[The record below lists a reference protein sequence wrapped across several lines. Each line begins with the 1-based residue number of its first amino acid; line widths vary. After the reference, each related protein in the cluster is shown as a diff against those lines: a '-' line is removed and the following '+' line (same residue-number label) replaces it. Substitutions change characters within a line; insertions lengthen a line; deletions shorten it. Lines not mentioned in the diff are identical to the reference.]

1 MFRISQLLK
10 SFYNDQVPPTPQ
22 EMARKMPG
30 PVVIWNLIRRCNLQC
45 KHCYSTSL
53 DIDFKDEL
61 TTQQIK
67 ATIDDLN
74 VAHVPV
80 IILSGGEPL
89 LRPDIFEITA
99 YAKAK
104 GFYVA
109 LSTNGTLI
117 NEDNIEQIKAADY
130 QYVGISI
137 DGLEAFHDEFRRQKG
152 SFKTSMHA
160 IKLCKAAGIKVG
172 MRLCLTR
179 DNFKD
184 LPAMLDLMEEYHVDK
199 FYLSHLNYS
208 GRGKRSA
215 ETDAMFQM
223 TKDAMELLYERA
235 YSHISQGI
243 DTDFVTGNNDA
254 DGPFLLQWIEKKFGK
269 QYPQRIKNLQQRL
282 IKWGGNASGVNVA
295 NIDNTGTIHPD
306 TYWWNHPIGNVKDEL
321 FSDVWKNTQDE
332 LMLGFRQSP
341 RPVKGRCKQ
350 CKHLA
355 ICGGNTRTRAF
366 AQTGDAWAEDPGCY
380 LNDDEIGYIP
390 EINTKAQGMSE
401 PKFTTSPEQK
411 IQFIEV

>member
-10 SFYNDQVPPTPQ
+10 TLHDDLPVGK
-22 EMARKMPG
+22 ARKMPG

-61 TTQQIK
+61 TTEQVK
-67 ATIDDLN
+67 ATIDDLK
-74 VAHVPV
+74 VAQVPV
-80 IILSGGEPL
+80 LILSGGEPL
-89 LRPDIFEITA
+89 LRPDIYEITA
-99 YAKAK
+99 YAKEK

-117 NEDNIEQIKAADY
+117 DESNIDKIKAADY

-137 DGLEAFHDEFRRQKG
+137 DGLEEFHDEFRRQKG
-152 SFKTSMHA
+152 SFKASMNA
-160 IKLCKAAGIKVG
+160 IRLCKEAGAKVG

-184 LPAMLDLMEEYHVDK
+184 LPAMLDLMEEEGVDK

-208 GRGKRSA
+208 GRGKRNA
-215 ETDAMFQM
+215 EQDAMFKM
-223 TKDAMELLYERA
+223 TKDAMELLFERA
-235 YSHISQGI
+235 WSHIEQGI
-243 DTDFVTGNNDA
+243 DSDFVTGNNDA
-254 DGPFLLQWIEKKFGK
+254 DGPFLLQWAQKKFGDK
-269 QYPQRIKNLQQRL
+269 YPQRVENLRQRL
-282 IKWGGNASGVNVA
+282 IQWGGNASGVNVA

-306 TYWWNHPIGNVKDEL
+306 TYWWNHPIGNVKTEL
-321 FSDVWKNTQDE
+321 FSDVWKNSQDP
-332 LMLGFRQSP
+332 LMLGFREQP
-341 RPVKGRCKQ
+341 RPVKGRCKECQ
-350 CKHLA
+350 YLS

-380 LNDDEIGYIP
+380 LNDDEIGVENIALKNK
-390 EINTKAQGMSE
+390 EQIIE
-401 PKFTTSPEQK
+401 TTEL
-411 IQFIEV
+411 V

>member
-10 SFYNDQVPPTPQ
+10 TLHDD
-22 EMARKMPG
+22 MADFKPVKPVRKMPG
-30 PVVIWNLIRRCNLQC
+30 PVVIWNLIRRCNLRC
-45 KHCYSTSL
+45 KHCYATSL

-61 TTQQIK
+61 STQQVK
-67 ATIDDLN
+67 ATIDDLR

-80 IILSGGEPL
+80 LILSGGEPL
-89 LRPDIFEITA
+89 LRPDIYEITA
-99 YAKAK
+99 YAKEK

-117 NEDNIEQIKAADY
+117 DESNIEQIRTAQY

-137 DGLEAFHDEFRRQKG
+137 DGLEEFHDEFRRQKG

-160 IKLCKAAGIKVG
+160 IKLCKEAGIKIG
-172 MRLCLTR
+172 MRLCLTK
-179 DNFKD
+179 DNEKD
-184 LPAMLDLMEEYHVDK
+184 LPAMLNLMEENQVDK

-215 ETDAMFQM
+215 EDDAMFKM
-223 TKDAMELLYERA
+223 TKGAMELLFERA
-235 YSHISQGI
+235 WSHINQGI
-243 DTDFVTGNNDA
+243 ETDFVTGNNDA
-254 DGPFLLQWIEKKFGK
+254 DGPFLLKWATNKFGK
-269 QYPQRIKNLQQRL
+269 SYPECIANLKQRL
-282 IKWGGNASGVNVA
+282 VNWGGNASGVNVA

-306 TYWWNHPIGNVKDEL
+306 TYWWNHPIGNVKTEK
-321 FSDVWKNTQDE
+321 FSEVWQNTKDP

-341 RPVKGRCKQ
+341 RPVKGRCAE
-350 CKHLA
+350 CDFLN

-366 AQTGDAWAEDPGCY
+366 AQAGDAWAEDPGCY
-380 LNDDEIGYIP
+380 LDDSEIGFISQPDKYSD
-390 EINTKAQGMSE
+390 ELKNNINT
-401 PKFTTSPEQK
+401 

>member
-10 SFYNDQVPPTPQ
+10 TFHQDLPANK
-22 EMARKMPG
+22 AHKMPG
-30 PVVIWNLIRRCNLQC
+30 PVVIWNLIRRCNLRCQ
-45 KHCYSTSL
+45 HCYSTSL

-61 TTQQIK
+61 STAQVK
-67 ATIDDLN
+67 ATIDDLK
-74 VAHVPV
+74 VAQVPV
-80 IILSGGEPL
+80 LIFSGGEPL

-137 DGLEAFHDEFRRQKG
+137 DGLEDFHDEFRRQKG
-152 SFKTSMHA
+152 CFQESMKA
-160 IKLCKAAGIKVG
+160 IDLCKAAGIKIG

-179 DNFKD
+179 DNFAD
-184 LPAMLDLMEEYHVDK
+184 LPKVLDLMEEKKVDK

-215 ETDAMFQM
+215 ENDAMFKM
-223 TKDAMELLYERA
+223 TKAAMEMLFQRA
-235 YSHISQGI
+235 WSHITQGI
-243 DTDFVTGNNDA
+243 ETDFVTGNNDA
-254 DGPFLLQWIEKKFGK
+254 DGPFLLQWVKREFGDK
-269 QYPQRIKNLQQRL
+269 YAGRIANLEQRL
-282 IKWGGNASGVNVA
+282 INWGGNASGVNVA

-306 TYWWNHPIGNVKDEL
+306 TYWWGHALGNVKNDK
-321 FSDVWKNTQDE
+321 FSEIWKNTQDP
-332 LMLGFRQSP
+332 LMLGFREQP
-341 RPVKGRCKQ
+341 RPVKGRCRACQ
-350 CKHLA
+350 YLA

-366 AQTGDAWAEDPGCY
+366 AQTGDVWAEDPGCY
-380 LNDDEIGYIP
+380 LTDAEIGVETKQQSAEHIP
-390 EINTKAQGMSE
+390 CVAL
-401 PKFTTSPEQK
+401 
-411 IQFIEV
+411 

>member
-10 SFYNDQVPPTPQ
+10 TLHDDLPVGNAV
-22 EMARKMPG
+22 KMPG

-61 TTQQIK
+61 STEQIK
-67 ATIDDLN
+67 ATIDDLK

-80 IILSGGEPL
+80 LILSGGEPL

-137 DGLEAFHDEFRRQKG
+137 DGLEEFHDEFRRQKG

-160 IKLCKAAGIKVG
+160 LKLCKEAGIKVG

-179 DNFKD
+179 ENYAD
-184 LPAMLDLMEEYHVDK
+184 LPAILDLMEQHKIDK

-215 ETDAMFQM
+215 ENDAMFAM
-223 TKDAMELLYERA
+223 TKGAMEQLFERA
-235 YSHISQGI
+235 WAHLEQGI
-243 DTDFVTGNNDA
+243 ESDFVTGNNDA
-254 DGPFLLQWIEKKFGK
+254 DGPYLLQWAEKRFAQ
-269 QYPQRIKNLQQRL
+269 QYPERVANLKQRL
-282 IKWGGNASGVNVA
+282 INWGGNASGVNVA
-295 NIDNTGTIHPD
+295 NIDNTGVIHPD
-306 TYWWNHPIGNVKDEL
+306 TYWWNHPIGNVKTEK
-321 FSDVWKNTQDE
+321 FSDVWKNTQDP

-341 RPVKGRCKQ
+341 RPVKGRCAK
-350 CKHLA
+350 CEHLT

-366 AQTGDAWAEDPGCY
+366 AQSGDAWAEDPGCY
-380 LNDDEIGYIP
+380 LTDDEIGLTAVASDAIAVTN
-390 EINTKAQGMSE
+390 I
-401 PKFTTSPEQK
+401 
-411 IQFIEV
+411 

>member
-1 MFRISQLLK
+1 MFRISQLL
-10 SFYNDQVPPTPQ
+10 STMQNDDPVPT
-22 EMARKMPG
+22 ARKVPG

-61 TTQQIK
+61 NTQQIK
-67 ATIDDLN
+67 DTIDDLK

-80 IILSGGEPL
+80 LILSGGEPL
-89 LRPDIFEITA
+89 LRPDIYEITA

-117 NEDNIEQIKAADY
+117 DESNIDKIKAADF

-137 DGLEAFHDEFRRQKG
+137 DGLEEFHDEFRRQKG

-160 IKLCKAAGIKVG
+160 IKLCKEAGIKVG
-172 MRLCLTR
+172 MRLCLTK
-179 DNFKD
+179 DNFQD
-184 LPAMLDLMEEYHVDK
+184 LPAMLNLMEDYGVDK

-215 ETDAMFQM
+215 ENDAMFKM
-223 TKDAMELLYERA
+223 TKDAMELLYDRA
-235 YSHISQGI
+235 WSHIEQGI
-243 DTDFVTGNNDA
+243 ESDFVTGNNDA
-254 DGPFLLQWIEKKFGK
+254 DGPFLLQWAEKKFGAEH
-269 QYPQRIKNLQQRL
+269 PQRVANLKQRL
-282 IKWGGNASGVNVA
+282 INWGGNASGVNVA

-306 TYWWNHPIGNVKDEL
+306 TYWWNHPIGNVKNEK
-321 FSDVWKNTQDE
+321 FSDVWRNTQDP
-332 LMLGFRQSP
+332 LMLGFRETP
-341 RPVKGRCKQ
+341 RPVKGRCKACQ
-350 CKHLA
+350 YLS

-366 AQTGDAWAEDPGCY
+366 AQSGDAWAEDPGCY
-380 LNDDEIGYIP
+380 LDDTEIGLS
-390 EINTKAQGMSE
+390 NLAMNAQNQCHSD
-401 PKFTTSPEQK
+401 
-411 IQFIEV
+411 IEVVQL

>member
-1 MFRISQLLK
+1 MT
-10 SFYNDQVPPTPQ
+10 NDEPVSK
-22 EMARKMPG
+22 ARKMPG

-45 KHCYSTSL
+45 RHCYSTSL

-61 TTQQIK
+61 STEQIK
-67 ATIDDLN
+67 ATIDDLK

-80 IILSGGEPL
+80 LILSGGEPL

-117 NEDNIEQIKAADY
+117 NESNIEQIKAADY

-137 DGLEAFHDEFRRQKG
+137 DGLEEFHDDFRRQEG

-160 IKLCKAAGIKVG
+160 IKLCKEAGIKIG
-172 MRLCLTR
+172 MRLCLTK

-184 LPAMLDLMEEYHVDK
+184 IPAMLDLMEEYQVDK

-208 GRGKRSA
+208 GRGKRTA
-215 ETDAMFQM
+215 EDDAIFKM

-235 YSHISQGI
+235 WSHISQGI
-243 DTDFVTGNNDA
+243 ESDFVTGNNDA
-254 DGPFLLQWIEKKFGK
+254 DGPFLLQWAAKKFGE
-269 QYPQRIKNLQQRL
+269 QHPQRVKNLEQRL
-282 IKWGGNASGVNVA
+282 INWGGNASGVNVA

-306 TYWWNHPIGNVKDEL
+306 TYWWNHPIGNVKTEK
-321 FSDVWKNTQDE
+321 FSDVWQNTQDE

-341 RPVKGRCKQ
+341 RPVKGRCKA
-350 CKHLA
+350 CKYLN

-380 LNDDEIGYIP
+380 LDDDEIGLSSTNKVREEIP
-390 EINTKAQGMSE
+390 VMQL
-401 PKFTTSPEQK
+401 
-411 IQFIEV
+411 

>member
-10 SFYNDQVPPTPQ
+10 TLHDDLPVGK
-22 EMARKMPG
+22 AAKMPG

-61 TTQQIK
+61 STEQIK
-67 ATIDDLN
+67 ATIDDLK
-74 VAHVPV
+74 VAQVPV
-80 IILSGGEPL
+80 LILSGGEPL
-89 LRPDIFEITA
+89 LRPDIYEITA

-117 NEDNIEQIKAADY
+117 NEENIEQIKAADY

-137 DGLEAFHDEFRRQKG
+137 DGLEEFHDDFRRQKG
-152 SFKTSMHA
+152 SFKTSMKA
-160 IKLCKAAGIKVG
+160 LKLCKEAGIKVG

-179 DNFKD
+179 ENYDD
-184 LPAMLDLMEEYHVDK
+184 LPAILDLMELHKIDK

-215 ETDAMFQM
+215 ENDAMFAM
-223 TKDAMELLYERA
+223 TKGAMEQLFERA
-235 YSHISQGI
+235 WAHLEQGI
-243 DTDFVTGNNDA
+243 ESDFVTGNNDA
-254 DGPFLLQWIEKKFGK
+254 DGPFLLQWAEKKFGDK
-269 QYPQRIKNLQQRL
+269 YPQRVANLKQRL
-282 IKWGGNASGVNVA
+282 INWGGNASGVNVA
-295 NIDNTGTIHPD
+295 NIDNTGVIHPD
-306 TYWWNHPIGNVKDEL
+306 TYWWNHPLGNVKTEK
-321 FSDVWKNTQDE
+321 FSDVWKNTQDP

-341 RPVKGRCKQ
+341 RPVKGRCAK
-350 CKHLA
+350 CEYLN

-366 AQTGDAWAEDPGCY
+366 AQTKDVWAEDPGCY
-380 LNDDEIGYIP
+380 LTDNEIGL
-390 EINTKAQGMSE
+390 TSVASE
-401 PKFTTSPEQK
+401 AIAVTN
-411 IQFIEV
+411 I

>member
-1 MFRISQLLK
+1 MFRISQLLTTLHDDLASLK
-10 SFYNDQVPPTPQ
+10 PVKP
-22 EMARKMPG
+22 ARKMPG
-30 PVVIWNLIRRCNLQC
+30 PVVIWNLIRRCNLRC

-61 TTQQIK
+61 TTEQIK
-67 ATIDDLN
+67 ATIDDLK

-80 IILSGGEPL
+80 LILSGGEPL
-89 LRPDIFEITA
+89 LRPDIYEITA

-117 NEDNIEQIKAADY
+117 DESNIDKIKAADY

-152 SFKTSMHA
+152 SFQTSMHA
-160 IKLCKAAGIKVG
+160 IKLCKEAGIKIG
-172 MRLCLTR
+172 MRLCLTKE
-179 DNFKD
+179 NFQD
-184 LPAMLDLMEEYHVDK
+184 IPAMLDLMEEYQVDK

-215 ETDAMFQM
+215 ENDAMFKM

-235 YSHISQGI
+235 WSHIEQGLVS
-243 DTDFVTGNNDA
+243 DFVTGNNDA
-254 DGPFLLQWIEKKFGK
+254 DGPFLLHWATKKFGDSH
-269 QYPQRIKNLQQRL
+269 PEAIENLKQRL
-282 IKWGGNASGVNVA
+282 INWGGNASGVNVA

-306 TYWWNHPIGNVKDEL
+306 TYWWNHPIGNVKTEK
-321 FSDVWKNTQDE
+321 FSDVWRDTQDS
-332 LMLGFRQSP
+332 LMLGFRQKP
-341 RPVKGRCKQ
+341 RPVKGRCAQ
-350 CKHLA
+350 CEYLN

-366 AQTGDAWAEDPGCY
+366 AQSGDAWAEDPGCY
-380 LNDDEIGYIP
+380 LDDAEIGITASEHLTNNETNIP
-390 EINTKAQGMSE
+390 VV
-401 PKFTTSPEQK
+401 
-411 IQFIEV
+411 EV

>member
-10 SFYNDQVPPTPQ
+10 TVYEDQPVVK
-22 EMARKMPG
+22 ARKMPG

-45 KHCYSTSL
+45 RHCYSTSL

-61 TTQQIK
+61 TTEQVK
-67 ATIDDLN
+67 ATIDDLK
-74 VAHVPV
+74 VAQVPV
-80 IILSGGEPL
+80 LILSGGEPL
-89 LRPDIFEITA
+89 MRPDIYEITA

-137 DGLEAFHDEFRRQKG
+137 DGLEEFHDDFRRQKG
-152 SFKTSMHA
+152 SFKTAMHA
-160 IKLCKAAGIKVG
+160 LKLCKEKGIKVG

-179 DNFKD
+179 ENDKD
-184 LPAMLDLMEEYHVDK
+184 LPAILNLMEEHKIDK

-215 ETDAMFQM
+215 ENDAMFAM
-223 TKDAMELLYERA
+223 TKGAMIQLFERA
-235 YSHISQGI
+235 WSHLEQGI
-243 DTDFVTGNNDA
+243 DSDFVTGNNDA
-254 DGPFLLQWIEKKFGK
+254 DGPFLLQWAEKKFGEK
-269 QYPQRIKNLQQRL
+269 YPQRVANLKQRL
-282 IKWGGNASGVNVA
+282 INWGGNASGVNVA
-295 NIDNTGTIHPD
+295 NIDNTGVIHPD
-306 TYWWNHPIGNVKDEL
+306 TYWWNHPLGNVKTEK
-321 FSDVWKNTQDE
+321 FSDVWKNTQDP

-341 RPVKGRCKQ
+341 RPVTGRCGK
-350 CKHLA
+350 CEYLN

-366 AQTGDAWAEDPGCY
+366 AQTGDAWSEDPGCY
-380 LNDDEIGYIP
+380 LTDQEIGLAPISRDSEIIP
-390 EINTKAQGMSE
+390 VDV
-401 PKFTTSPEQK
+401 
-411 IQFIEV
+411 IECSLSDS

>member
-10 SFYNDQVPPTPQ
+10 TLHDDLLELKPVKAS
-22 EMARKMPG
+22 RKMPG
-30 PVVIWNLIRRCNLQC
+30 PVVIWNLIRRCNLRC

-61 TTQQIK
+61 TTEQIK
-67 ATIDDLN
+67 ATIDDLK
-74 VAHVPV
+74 VAQVPV
-80 IILSGGEPL
+80 LILSGGEPL
-89 LRPDIFEITA
+89 LRPDIYEITA

-117 NEDNIEQIKAADY
+117 DESNIEQIKAADY

-137 DGLEAFHDEFRRQKG
+137 DGLEEFHDEFRRQKG

-160 IKLCKAAGIKVG
+160 IKLCKEAGIKIG
-172 MRLCLTR
+172 MRLCLTKE
-179 DNFKD
+179 NFND
-184 LPAMLDLMEEYHVDK
+184 IPAMLDLMEEYKVDK

-215 ETDAMFQM
+215 ENDAMFQM

-235 YSHISQGI
+235 WSHISQGVE
-243 DTDFVTGNNDA
+243 TDFVTGNNDA
-254 DGPFLLQWIEKKFGK
+254 DGPFLLQWASKKFGK
-269 QYPQRIKNLQQRL
+269 IHPEAIENLKQRL
-282 IKWGGNASGVNVA
+282 INWGGNASGVNVA

-306 TYWWNHPIGNVKDEL
+306 TYWWNHPIGNVTKEK
-321 FSDVWKNTQDE
+321 FSDVWKNTQDP

-341 RPVKGRCKQ
+341 RPVTGRCAK
-350 CKHLA
+350 CEYLN

-366 AQTGDAWAEDPGCY
+366 AQSGDAWAEDPGCY
-380 LNDDEIGYIP
+380 LDDNEIGLTQTENNINNS
-390 EINTKAQGMSE
+390 EINI
-401 PKFTTSPEQK
+401 PVV
-411 IQFIEV
+411 EV

>member
-10 SFYNDQVPPTPQ
+10 TFHDDVPAPSAK

-61 TTQQIK
+61 STEQIK
-67 ATIDDLN
+67 ATIDDLK

-80 IILSGGEPL
+80 LILSGGEPL

-117 NEDNIEQIKAADY
+117 NEENIEQIKAADY

-137 DGLEAFHDEFRRQKG
+137 DGLEEFHDEFRRQKG

-160 IKLCKAAGIKVG
+160 LKLCKEAGIKVG

-208 GRGKRSA
+208 GRGKRNS

-223 TKDAMELLYERA
+223 TKDAMEMLYERA
-235 YSHISQGI
+235 YKHISQGI

-254 DGPFLLQWIEKKFGK
+254 DGPFLLKWVEKKFGE
-269 QYPQRIKNLQQRL
+269 QYPQRVKNLHQRL
-282 IKWGGNASGVNVA
+282 ISWGGNASGVNVA

-306 TYWWNHPIGNVKDEL
+306 TYWWNHPIGNVKSEL
-321 FSDVWKNTQDE
+321 FSDVWKNTQDP
-332 LMLGFRQSP
+332 LMLGFRETP
-341 RPVKGRCKQ
+341 RPVKGRCQ
-350 CKHLA
+350 ACDYLN

-366 AQTGDAWAEDPGCY
+366 AQSGDAWAEDPGCY
-380 LNDDEIGYIP
+380 LDDSEIGISTAMQLQLNKLQNAQVQHIP
-390 EINTKAQGMSE
+390 
-401 PKFTTSPEQK
+401 FV
-411 IQFIEV
+411 EV

>member
-10 SFYNDQVPPTPQ
+10 SFYNDQAPPTPQ

-61 TTQQIK
+61 TTEQIK
-67 ATIDDLN
+67 ATIDDLK

-117 NEDNIEQIKAADY
+117 NENNIEQIKAADY

-137 DGLEAFHDEFRRQKG
+137 DGLEEFHDEFRRQKG

-223 TKDAMELLYERA
+223 TKDAMSLLFERA

-306 TYWWNHPIGNVKDEL
+306 TYWWNHPIGNVKNEL
-321 FSDVWKNTQDE
+321 FSTVWKNTQDE

-341 RPVKGRCKQ
+341 RPVKGRCAQ

-380 LNDDEIGYIP
+380 LNDDEIGVNNAMLSHTNNHSSKHAIP
-390 EINTKAQGMSE
+390 
-401 PKFTTSPEQK
+401 FV
-411 IQFIEV
+411 EV

>member
-10 SFYNDQVPPTPQ
+10 TLHDDLLELKPVKAS
-22 EMARKMPG
+22 RKMPG
-30 PVVIWNLIRRCNLQC
+30 PVVIWNLIRRCNLRC

-61 TTQQIK
+61 TTEQIK
-67 ATIDDLN
+67 ATIDDLK
-74 VAHVPV
+74 VAQVPV
-80 IILSGGEPL
+80 LILSGGEPL
-89 LRPDIFEITA
+89 LRPDIYEITA

-117 NEDNIEQIKAADY
+117 DESNIEQIKAADY

-137 DGLEAFHDEFRRQKG
+137 DGLEEFHDEFRRQKG

-160 IKLCKAAGIKVG
+160 IKLCKEAGIKIG
-172 MRLCLTR
+172 MRLCLTKE
-179 DNFKD
+179 NFND
-184 LPAMLDLMEEYHVDK
+184 IPAMLDLMEEYKVDK

-215 ETDAMFQM
+215 ENDAMFQM

-235 YSHISQGI
+235 WSHISQGVE
-243 DTDFVTGNNDA
+243 TDFVTGNNDA
-254 DGPFLLQWIEKKFGK
+254 DGPFLLQWASKKFGK
-269 QYPQRIKNLQQRL
+269 IHPEAIENLKQRL
-282 IKWGGNASGVNVA
+282 INWGGNASGVNVA

-306 TYWWNHPIGNVKDEL
+306 TYWWNHPIGNVTKEK
-321 FSDVWKNTQDE
+321 FSDVWKNTQDP

-341 RPVKGRCKQ
+341 RPVTGRCAK
-350 CKHLA
+350 CEYLN

-366 AQTGDAWAEDPGCY
+366 AQSGDAWAEDPGCY
-380 LNDDEIGYIP
+380 LDDNEIELTQTENNINNS
-390 EINTKAQGMSE
+390 EINI
-401 PKFTTSPEQK
+401 PVV
-411 IQFIEV
+411 EV

>member
-10 SFYNDQVPPTPQ
+10 TFHDDLPPNK
-22 EMARKMPG
+22 ARKMPG
-30 PVVIWNLIRRCNLQC
+30 PVVIWNLIRRCNLKC

-53 DIDFKDEL
+53 DMDFKDEL
-61 TTQQIK
+61 NTEQIK
-67 ATIDDLN
+67 ATIDDLE
-74 VAHVPV
+74 VAKVPV

-89 LRPDIFEITA
+89 MRPDIFEITA
-99 YAKAK
+99 YAKSK

-137 DGLEAFHDEFRRQKG
+137 DGLEAFHDEFRQQKG

-160 IKLCKAAGIKVG
+160 LKLCKEAGIKVG

-179 DNFKD
+179 ENFAD
-184 LPAMLDLMEEYHVDK
+184 LPAMLDLMEEHKVDK

-215 ETDAMFQM
+215 EQDAVFKM
-223 TKDAMELLYERA
+223 TKAAMEMLFERA

-243 DTDFVTGNNDA
+243 ETDFVTGNNDA
-254 DGPFLLQWIEKKFGK
+254 DGVFLLHWVEQKFGQ
-269 QYPQRIKNLQQRL
+269 QYPQRVLNLKQRL
-282 IKWGGNASGVNVA
+282 TNWGGNASGINVA

-306 TYWWNHPIGNVKDEL
+306 TYWWSHSIGNVKTEK
-321 FSDVWKNTQDE
+321 FSDVWKNTQDP
-332 LMLGFRQSP
+332 LMLGFRQQP
-341 RPVKGRCKQ
+341 RPVKGRCAK
-350 CKHLA
+350 CLYLS

-380 LNDDEIGYIP
+380 LSDEEIGISESVENNQSIP
-390 EINTKAQGMSE
+390 IV
-401 PKFTTSPEQK
+401 
-411 IQFIEV
+411 EVSLN